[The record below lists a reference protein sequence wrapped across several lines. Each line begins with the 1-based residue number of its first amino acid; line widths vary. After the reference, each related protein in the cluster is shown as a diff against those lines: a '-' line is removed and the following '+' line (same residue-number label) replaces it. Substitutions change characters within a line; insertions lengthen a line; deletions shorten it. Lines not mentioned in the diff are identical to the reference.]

1 MKTSGEEMSICK
13 NECLRG
19 SKSFKIR
26 AIVAYGN
33 FPFLHFNRNIVLLSC
48 DFPLDMGVSSLKT
61 PTSYSLEYFSVTT
74 YFNITCFDFGVKELC
89 NCT

>member
-1 MKTSGEEMSICK
+1 MSICK

-26 AIVAYGN
+26 AIVAYDN
-33 FPFLHFNRNIVLLSC
+33 FPFLHLNRNIVLSFLR
-48 DFPLDMGVSSLKT
+48 FPLDMGVSSLET
-61 PTSYSLEYFSVTT
+61 PTSNSLKYFSVTM
-74 YFNITCFDFGVKELC
+74 YFSITRFDFGVKELY